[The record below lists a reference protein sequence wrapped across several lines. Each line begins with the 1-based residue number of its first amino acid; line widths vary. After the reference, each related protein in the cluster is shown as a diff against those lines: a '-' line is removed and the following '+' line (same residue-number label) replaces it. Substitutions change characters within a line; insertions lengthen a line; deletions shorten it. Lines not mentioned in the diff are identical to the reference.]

1 METATKACTFEG
13 CDRKLVA
20 RGLCGGHY
28 SQLRAGRELAP
39 IHVRPE
45 CAFSGCAELVH
56 AKGYCHGHYRQAL
69 RGEAMRPLGPKSLAP
84 VDAVTGTK
92 VCATCEQAKP
102 FSNFRKTNQNASGLS
117 RHCIECLNVRSK
129 ASVYGLPVDVI
140 ARLMD
145 QAECSACGVE
155 LTAESRR
162 LDHDHSCCPGR
173 RSCGK
178 CFRGVLCAGCNLAL
192 GHAGDSVERLEKL
205 AAYLRR

>member
-1 METATKACTFEG
+1 METAAKTCTFEG
-13 CDRKLVA
+13 CGGKFVA
-20 RGLCGGHY
+20 RGLCAGHY
-28 SQLRAGRELAP
+28 AQARAGRELAP

-45 CAFSGCAELVH
+45 CTFSGCVELNY

-69 RGEAMRPLGPKSLAP
+69 RGEAMRTIGPKSLAH
-84 VDAVTGTK
+84 VDAAAGTK
-92 VCATCEQAKP
+92 VCATCSQAKP
-102 FSNFRKTNQNASGLS
+102 FGEFRKTSQNTSGLS
-117 RHCIECLNVRSK
+117 RHCVACLNMKSK
-129 ASVYGLPVDVI
+129 SSVYGLPLEAI
-140 ARLMD
+140 ARLMT

-162 LDHDHSCCPGR
+162 FDHDHSCCPGR

-178 CFRGVLCAGCNLAL
+178 CFRGILCAGCNLAL